1 MNRIILVPITE
12 ANKHL
17 YYVTQVFSDV
27 IKELGYRGIVYPSS
41 KRINDEN
48 FNIVSFY
55 PKDFEYIEFSEKMY
69 SVQKISYTIKKE
81 EESFRKYKDYETLLN
96 SYSQEEN
103 DAKEAHFD
111 YLDRKIEYEKE
122 KLNKAE
128 K

>member
-1 MNRIILVPITE
+1 MLVWSPTFWNFQWLFSTPNCE
-12 ANKHL
+12 L
-17 YYVTQVFSDV
+17 YCTLS
-27 IKELGYRGIVYPSS
+27 
-41 KRINDEN
+41 
-48 FNIVSFY
+48 
-55 PKDFEYIEFSEKMY
+55 

-122 KLNKAE
+122 ELNKAE

>member
-1 MNRIILVPITE
+1 M
-12 ANKHL
+12 
-17 YYVTQVFSDV
+17 FSDV

-41 KRINDEN
+41 KSIDDEN

-55 PKDFEYIEFSEKMY
+55 PKDFEYIEFSENMY

-103 DAKEAHFD
+103 DAKE
-111 YLDRKIEYEKE
+111 